1 MEVMF
6 VLIVASLCFA
16 LVFLF
21 AFIWA
26 VNSGQFEDCDTP
38 AMQVLMEE
46 ASATNNERD
55 SDER

>member
-16 LVFLF
+16 LAFLF

-26 VNSGQFEDCDTP
+26 VKSGQFEDCDTP